1 MDSPTGRLFLIE
13 PDAQVLAHLVEHLGE
28 GVEGE
33 SYGSLDEYLDDA
45 AWEQSPLVVFGPT
58 FANAKGLGAI
68 EDLLHERPQSEVIL
82 TAAKLSTTLLQQALR
97 IGVRDVVKV
106 EPGKGDDVS
115 HAVSQLGEA
124 IQRVVGVPDLGEE
137 DLEDDDELV
146 AADEDLEEEDLE
158 ELEEEDLEEEDDELG
173 EEDDEA
179 VEAEYELGE
188 DAFELE
194 EDPVEALRVREP
206 VREFASDPVKELPEP
221 VRPRVSGRHSDSR
234 VITVMSTKGGSGKSV
249 IATNLAVL
257 LAQRTSDPVVLLD
270 ANLQFGDV
278 AVLLR
283 IAPEH
288 TVLDATQNIHQLDE
302 GMLRGQL
309 QRHGPSGLWVLP
321 APVEPA
327 QADDITPADLIK
339 VIEVLRGFCAYVVID
354 TPGYFNDVVLSVLE
368 NSDEILFVSG
378 LDIPNI
384 KNVKLG
390 LQVLHHLSLKARI
403 RLILNR
409 ANSKVKLDVGEVLR
423 TLQLQATALIPSEIA
438 VPQSV
443 NKGIPVVLDAPKSG
457 ASKAFRAL
465 ADLFINDPAAAVPP
479 SPRGR
484 GIRGRIER

>member
-13 PDAQVLAHLVEHLGE
+13 PDAQVLAHLVEHLGD

-33 SYGSLDEYLDDA
+33 SYGSLDEYLDNA
-45 AWEQSPLVVFGPT
+45 ALEQSPLVVFGPT

-82 TAAKLSTTLLQQALR
+82 TAAKLSATLLQQALR

-106 EPGKGDDVS
+106 EPGKVGGVS

-124 IQRVVGVPDLGEE
+124 IQRVVGVPGSGEDE
-137 DLEDDDELV
+137 LEYDDELV
-146 AADEDLEEEDLE
+146 EEEEDLEEEDLE
-158 ELEEEDLEEEDDELG
+158 EEDLEDLEE
-173 EEDDEA
+173 EA

-188 DAFELE
+188 YDFELE

-206 VREFASDPVKELPEP
+206 VREPVSDLVQEIPETE
-221 VRPRVSGRHSDSR
+221 RPRVPSRHSDSR

-302 GMLRGQL
+302 GMLRSQL

-438 VPQSV
+438 IPQSV
-443 NKGIPVVLDAPKSG
+443 NRGIPVVLDAPKSD
-457 ASKAFRAL
+457 AAKALRAL
-465 ADLFINDPAAAVPP
+465 ADLFIQDTAAVQPP
-479 SPRGR
+479 SSRGR